1 MLKSLAIRD
10 FVIVDRVDLEFGPG
24 FTVLTGETGAG
35 KSILIDALAMVLG
48 ERSDPG
54 VVRQGTNRAEIA
66 AEFDLAGAAAL
77 EAWLAVNDLAGDADV
92 CLLRRMIDVSGRS
105 RAFLNGHSCTLAQL
119 REAGEFLVDIYGQ
132 HAHQSLLRPVAQ
144 RSLLDSYGGL
154 DATANEVAQ
163 RHRHWRELAAQ
174 FRALDQDAARVERER
189 DEVSFRVREL
199 EVLQLAEGEWEA
211 LQQDHK
217 RLAHAASL
225 LETAQTAFDVLAEGD
240 AACLPQLSA
249 VTVRVSRAV
258 DHDPRLRDVLGL
270 LESAQNELQ
279 EAVHSLRDYGSRIDL
294 DPGRL
299 AEVDR
304 RLEAIHDAA
313 RKYRVAP
320 AELPELLQRSR
331 TQLETLTA
339 ELDPETIRREAAKA
353 WEAYVDAARELSE
366 QRQRC
371 APQLSD
377 RVTGAMQELAMAGGR
392 FEVALTALDEGG
404 AQGLEEVEFR
414 VSTHS
419 GLPLR
424 PLAKVVSGGE
434 LSRISLA
441 IQTATSE
448 LANIPTL
455 VFDEVDAGIG
465 GGVAEILGRML
476 KNLGRKH
483 QVMCVTHL
491 PQVAACGDDHWRV
504 AKTDTDA
511 GLVSE
516 VTGLRGK
523 SRVEEVARMLGGV
536 EITPTTRKHAEEMLA
551 LARQTQKREKGEK
564 RGETGKT

>member
-1 MLKSLAIRD
+1 M
-10 FVIVDRVDLEFGPG
+10 
-24 FTVLTGETGAG
+24 LTGETGAG

-48 ERSDPG
+48 ERERPRRGPPRHQPG
-54 VVRQGTNRAEIA
+54 EIA

-105 RAFLNGHSCTLAQL
+105 RAFLNGHSCTLAQR

-144 RSLLDSYGGL
+144 RSLLDGYGGL

-414 VSTHS
+414 VFDSFGDCRCDPS
-419 GLPLR
+419 LR
-424 PLAKVVSGGE
+424 WSPAVSCHASAWR
-434 LSRISLA
+434 SRRRRANS
-441 IQTATSE
+441 
-448 LANIPTL
+448 NIPTL